1 MSESTE
7 FSQRVMP
14 LSRKIFAVAY
24 HILQQ
29 GDEAEDVVQDI
40 FVKLWEMRDKMP
52 PDKMLEAYVLTMTRN
67 LCIDRIRSRR
77 ETVEYNDGQGIDPSL
92 DNPDTLIAQGGE
104 ETTDA
109 CDDSDPVES
118 RDKLRMTLQLMKELP
133 PDQEKVLRLKVFD
146 ELQNEQIAHLLNI
159 KEDNVRQ
166 LLSRARR
173 RLKEL
178 AIKQGVI

>member
-40 FVKLWEMRDKMP
+40 FVKLWEMRDHLP
-52 PDKMLEAYVLTMTRN
+52 PDKMLEPYVLVMTRN
-67 LCIDRIRSRR
+67 LCIDRIRSASFEMR
-77 ETVEYNDGQGIDPSL
+77 VESQEWK
-92 DNPDTLIAQGGE
+92 DNASDAQSADYEGGSPDE
-104 ETTDA
+104 
-109 CDDSDPVES
+109 CDDTDVVES
-118 RDKLRMTLQLMKELP
+118 RDKLKATLRLISQLP
-133 PDQEKVLRLKVFD
+133 PDQAKALKLKVFD
-146 ELQNEQIAHLLNI
+146 EMQNGQIAQLLNMR
-159 KEDNVRQ
+159 EENVRQ

>member
-1 MSESTE
+1 M
-7 FSQRVMP
+7 
-14 LSRKIFAVAY
+14 FAVAY

-77 ETVEYNDGQGIDPSL
+77 ETVEYNDNQGSDPSL
-92 DNPDTLIAQGGE
+92 DNPDNLQTQYEGDNE
-104 ETTDA
+104 V
-109 CDDSDPVES
+109 CDDTDPVES
-118 RDKLRMTLQLMKELP
+118 RDKLQITLRLMKELP

-146 ELQNEQIAHLLNI
+146 ELQNEQIAQMLNI

-173 RLKEL
+173 WLKEL

>member
-1 MSESTE
+1 
-7 FSQRVMP
+7 MP
-14 LSRKIFAVAY
+14 LSRKMFAVAY

-29 GDEAEDVVQDI
+29 GDEAEDVVQAI

-77 ETVEYNDGQGIDPSL
+77 ETVEYNDNQGSDPSL
-92 DNPDTLIAQGGE
+92 DNPDNLQTQYEGDNE
-104 ETTDA
+104 V
-109 CDDSDPVES
+109 CDDTDPVES
-118 RDKLRMTLQLMKELP
+118 RDKLQITLRLMKELP

-146 ELQNEQIAHLLNI
+146 ELQNEQIAQMLNI

-173 RLKEL
+173 WLKEL